1 MNEIILL
8 LGESTI
14 VGIYTT
20 VLTFVIAFIPSFFI
34 PSTHKNVLHFIFFF
48 FTLGFI
54 KHFLGFYLG
63 LQSFYCN
70 YGIECSKKDDN
81 NNLEA
86 RRPSFFENLLEGIVF
101 VLFGLI
107 FKNIFSML
115 LKYGNN
121 IYLISF
127 FTGFF
132 LHFISDMV
140 GVHAFFCK
148 YYCFPTVYRFK
159 TNL

>member
-8 LGESTI
+8 TI
-14 VGIYTT
+14 ETIVVGIYTS
-20 VLTFVIAFIPSFFI
+20 VLAFTIASVPSFFI
-34 PSTHKNVLHFIFFF
+34 PSIQKNLLNFIFFF

-54 KHFLGFYLG
+54 KHLLGFYLG

-70 YGIECSKKDDN
+70 YGIECRKRVN
-81 NNLEA
+81 NTKYA
-86 RRPSFFENLLEGIVF
+86 RKPSFFENLSEGIIF
-101 VLFGLI
+101 VVFGLI
-107 FKNIFSML
+107 FKNLFSIF
-115 LKYGNN
+115 KYENN

-132 LHFISDMV
+132 LHLISDII

-148 YYCFPTVYRFK
+148 YYCTSS
-159 TNL
+159 

>member
-8 LGESTI
+8 TIESI
-14 VGIYTT
+14 VVGTYTT
-20 VLTFVIAFIPSFFI
+20 VLAFVLASVLT
-34 PSTHKNVLHFIFFF
+34 STQKNVLNFIFFF

-54 KHFLGFYLG
+54 KHLLGFYLG

-70 YGIECSKKDDN
+70 YGVECSKREN
-81 NNLEA
+81 NTNLEA
-86 RRPSFFENLLEGIVF
+86 VRPSFFENLLEGIVF
-101 VLFGLI
+101 VLFGCILR
-107 FKNIFSML
+107 NIFLIL

-140 GVHAFFCK
+140 GIHSFFCK
-148 YYCFPTVYRFK
+148 YYCTSR
-159 TNL
+159 

>member
-1 MNEIILL
+1 MNEKIILL
-8 LGESTI
+8 CESTI

-20 VLTFVIAFIPSFFI
+20 VLAFVLSFFI
-34 PSTHKNVLHFIFFF
+34 PSTQKNVLNFIFFF

-70 YGIECSKKDDN
+70 YGIECRKREN
-81 NNLEA
+81 NTNLKA
-86 RRPSFFENLLEGIVF
+86 RKPSFFENLSEGIIF
-101 VLFGLI
+101 VVFGLI
-107 FKNIFSML
+107 LKNLFSIF
-115 LKYGNN
+115 KYGNN

-132 LHFISDMV
+132 LHLISDII
-140 GVHAFFCK
+140 GVHTFFCK
-148 YYCFPTVYRFK
+148 YYCLDNFRFS
-159 TNL
+159 L